1 MSRNPT
7 YIKLIQTNRWRELR
21 LTKLMNNPLC
31 EVCEREGRSSLASE
45 VHHIKPVE
53 SVYAQQAMEHLM
65 YSYDNLMS
73 VCHQCHVSIHIDMK
87 SHSKDN
93 IKKSNKK
100 AVKAFSDKYL

>member
-7 YIKLIQTNRWRELR
+7 YIKLIQTKRWRELR
-21 LTKLMNNPLC
+21 ISKLMSNPLC
-31 EVCEREGRSSLASE
+31 EVCEKEGKSTLAVE

-53 SVYAQQAMEHLM
+53 SVRTQQAMEHLM

-73 VCHQCHVSIHIDMK
+73 ICHQCHVDIHKDMK

-93 IKKSNKK
+93 IKKSNKR